1 MSFSRQ
7 AQPPSFSTREFRAA
21 LGMFAT
27 GVTVVTARTAQDQ
40 VIGLTANSFNSVS
53 LDPPLVLWSVAKTA
67 NCYNAFMNAK
77 HYAIHVLHSGQENI
91 SRLFATK
98 EADKFANLQWH
109 ENAGGAPLLED
120 YSVRFECTTEH
131 LYEGGDHII
140 IVGRVHDMDAK
151 DREPLGFYKGKYA
164 KIVV

>member
-1 MSFSRQ
+1 MSLEQRQ
-7 AQPPSFSTREFRAA
+7 FRDA
-21 LGMFAT
+21 LGAFAT
-27 GVTVVTARTAQDQ
+27 GVTVVTAKDAEGKP
-40 VIGLTANSFNSVS
+40 VGATANSFSSVS

-67 NCYNAFMNAK
+67 NCFDAFMKAK
-77 HYAIHVLHSGQENI
+77 HFAIHILHSGQEGI

-98 EADKFANLQWH
+98 EVDKFANLKWH

-120 YSVRFECTTEH
+120 FGVRFECTTEH

-140 IVGRVHDMDAK
+140 VVGRVHDMDAQ
-151 DREPLGFYKGKYA
+151 DCEPLGFYKGKYA

>member
-1 MSFSRQ
+1 MSLDQRQ
-7 AQPPSFSTREFRAA
+7 FRDA
-21 LGMFAT
+21 LGAFAT
-27 GVTVVTARTAQDQ
+27 GVTVVTAKDAEGKP
-40 VIGLTANSFNSVS
+40 VGATANSFSSVS

-67 NCYNAFMNAK
+67 NCFDAFMQAR
-77 HYAIHVLHSGQENI
+77 HFAIHILHSDQENI

-98 EADKFANLQWH
+98 EADKFASLQWH

-131 LYEGGDHII
+131 LHEGGDHII
-140 IVGRVHDMDAK
+140 IVGRVHEMDAK
-151 DREPLGFYKGKYA
+151 DCEPLGFYKGKYA